1 MRFLEFGPTDGAR
14 VMLVHGAQV
23 PWQIWLPQIER
34 FQPTFRVI
42 VPVLSG
48 HDLQDPSDF
57 TTVEAVAADIERACV
72 ERFGTELT
80 LLCGQS
86 LGGAVA
92 SEIWARGIVSMDALV
107 MEGAPLVGQPRI
119 LSSLITRS
127 YLSLTRSVKRRD
139 PAVLRRAEGSFLPKR
154 CMPAFLE
161 MIDAMSE
168 ETVRNLVRSAGEHRL
183 PDSFEG
189 RVGRVVYV
197 HGTSANELLSKK
209 SAAFLRRTRP
219 EAEIVRVPG
228 AGHCEWSL
236 FKPDEHIRLLESI
249 IDGREG
255 L

>member
-1 MRFLEFGPTDGAR
+1 MRFLEFGPADGAR
-14 VMLVHGAQV
+14 VMFVHGAQV

-42 VPVLSG
+42 VPVLPG
-48 HDLQDPSDF
+48 HNPQDAADF
-57 TTVEAVAADIERACV
+57 TTIEAAAVDIERACV
-72 ERFGTELT
+72 ERFGTGLA

-92 SEIWARGIVSMDALV
+92 SELWARGVVSMDALI

-119 LSSLITRS
+119 LSSLIERS
-127 YLSLTRSVKRRD
+127 YVSLTRGVKRRD
-139 PAVLRRAEGSFLPKR
+139 PAVLRRAEESFLPQR

-161 MIDAMSE
+161 MMDAMSE
-168 ETVRNLVRSAGEHRL
+168 ETVHNLVRSAGARRL

-189 RVGRVVYV
+189 RAGRVVYV
-197 HGTSANELLSKK
+197 HGTSANELLSRK
-209 SAAFLRRTRP
+209 SATFLRRTRP

-236 FKPDEHIRLLESI
+236 FKPDAHIRLLESVI
-249 IDGREG
+249 EGREG

>member
-1 MRFLEFGPTDGAR
+1 MRFLEFGPADGAC

-34 FQPTFRVI
+34 FKPAFRVI
-42 VPVLSG
+42 VPVLPG
-48 HDLQDPSDF
+48 HDPQDPSDF
-57 TTVEAVAADIERACV
+57 TTIEAAAADIERACL
-72 ERFGTELT
+72 ERFGTELA

-92 SEIWARGIVSMDALV
+92 SELWMRGVVRMDALV
-107 MEGAPLVGQPRI
+107 MEGAPLVEQPRI
-119 LSSLITRS
+119 LSSLIMRS
-127 YLSLTRSVKRRD
+127 YVSLTRGVKRRD

-154 CMPAFLE
+154 CMPSFLE
-161 MIDAMSE
+161 MMDGMSE
-168 ETVRNLVRSAGEHRL
+168 ESVRNLVRSAGRHRL

-189 RVGRVVYV
+189 RADCVVYV
-197 HGTSANELLSKK
+197 HGTSANELLSKR
-209 SAAFLRRTRP
+209 SAALLRRICP

-236 FKPDEHIRLLESI
+236 FEPDAHIRLLESI